1 MRLTHSQVIRMLIT
15 PRAALDRI
23 LAGGGIAFDDLG
35 ALQCAYVL
43 AAQIENITGI
53 KSPDNRV
60 IVGLVEQIEAW
71 MPVIEDRIELVK
83 LWLDKYAVY
92 LRRVP
97 YSAVTKA
104 IDVTR
109 ESIYA

>member
-1 MRLTHSQVIRMLIT
+1 MLIT

-23 LAGGGIAFDDLG
+23 MAGGGIAFDDLG

-53 KSPDNRV
+53 KSPDNKM
-60 IVGLVEQIEAW
+60 IVGLVEQIEAGI
-71 MPVIEDRIELVK
+71 PVIEDRIDRAK
-83 LWLDKYAVY
+83 KYLDEYAVY

-104 IDVTR
+104 IDNTR
-109 ESIYA
+109 EAIYA